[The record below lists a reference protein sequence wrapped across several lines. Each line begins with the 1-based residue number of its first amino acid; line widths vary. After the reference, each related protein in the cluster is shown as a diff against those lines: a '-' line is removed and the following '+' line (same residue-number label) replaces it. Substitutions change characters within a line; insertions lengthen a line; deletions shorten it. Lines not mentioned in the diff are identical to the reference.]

1 MTLLGLEVNFPQI
14 GNDVTHRIIV
24 TVVVAALTSTATFFA
39 GRWWG
44 RYKASRQWH
53 RKEFLDRII
62 VSLNLFA
69 DGFLKIRTV
78 LERSLDHVFLNP
90 VAVEKVWTAAK
101 ATTADNPIMPVPK
114 ADRWY
119 LLNFVLNAV
128 AEFFADGQVRQDA
141 GLPVTKVKY
150 ALFLTCELVGDERI
164 RKVRAMLV
172 RQELLENFPYADS
185 MPKLENPWH
194 DVRVVTL
201 RKAAELYKKE
211 PDNFLTLEV
220 CV

>member
-1 MTLLGLEVNFPQI
+1 MFLFGVDGAEV
-14 GNDVTHRIIV
+14 GNEVTKRVIV
-24 TVVVAALTSTATFFA
+24 TVVVAAITSTATFFA

-44 RYKASRQWH
+44 RYKASRQWR

-62 VSLNLFA
+62 VSLNIFA

-78 LERSLDHVFLNP
+78 LERSLEQVFLNTL
-90 VAVEKVWTAAK
+90 AVEKVWAAAK
-101 ATTADNPIMPVPK
+101 ATTADSPIMPIPQV
-114 ADRWY
+114 DRWY

-128 AEFFADGQVRQDA
+128 AEFFVTGQVRQDA
-141 GLPVTKVKY
+141 GQSVTKVKY

-164 RKVRAMLV
+164 RKVRAMLI
-172 RQELLENFPYADS
+172 RQDLLESFPYPDA
-185 MPKLENPWH
+185 MPQLENPWH
-194 DVRVVTL
+194 NVRVVTL